1 MDLVWRKNE
10 ALQACSGGLRAEMVI
25 TRTIAETRAV
35 IAQARAS
42 GKRIGFV
49 PTMGYLHEGHLKLID
64 IAKQHSDFVVVSIF
78 VNPTQFGPKEDFAAY
93 PRDFERDRK
102 LCEARGTD
110 LIFAPEVSEMYSERS
125 LITFQIE
132 KLADRLCGARR
143 PGHFNGVVLVVS
155 KLFNIVQPDIAVFG
169 QKDAQQLIIIKRLVQ
184 DLNFPIKI
192 IAAPTVREP
201 DGLAMSSRNVY
212 LSPEQR
218 VQSTVL
224 YRALQRAKALIESGE
239 RDAKKIISEMQNLIA
254 TASEAKIDYI
264 EIVSVRD
271 LQPIE
276 RLDGQVLIALAVY
289 FGKAR
294 LIDNIVL
301 EIAGSQAR
309 EIPAIL

>member
-1 MDLVWRKNE
+1 ML
-10 ALQACSGGLRAEMVI
+10 I
-25 TRTIAETRAV
+25 TRTIAETRA
-35 IAQARAS
+35 ALAHARAQ
-42 GKRIGFV
+42 GNRIGFV
-49 PTMGYLHEGHLKLID
+49 PTMGYLHEGHLRLID
-64 IAKQHSDFVVVSIF
+64 IARQHSDFVVVSIF
-78 VNPTQFGPKEDFAAY
+78 VNPTQFGPHEDFASY

-110 LIFAPEVSEMYSERS
+110 LIFAPEVSEIYPERS

-184 DLNFPIKI
+184 DLNFPVRI

-212 LSPEQR
+212 LSPTQR
-218 VQSTVL
+218 AQSTVL
-224 YRALQRAKALIESGE
+224 YKSLQRAKALIESGE
-239 RDAKKIISEMQNLIA
+239 RDPQQIIAEMRKLIA
-254 TASEAKIDYI
+254 TVSEAKIDYI
-264 EIVSVRD
+264 EIVRVSD

-276 RLDGQVLIALAVY
+276 KLDGLVLIALAVY

-294 LIDNIVL
+294 LIDNIILDVSDRAVR
-301 EIAGSQAR
+301 EIAAL
-309 EIPAIL
+309 P

>member
-1 MDLVWRKNE
+1 ML
-10 ALQACSGGLRAEMVI
+10 I
-25 TRTIAETRAV
+25 TRTIPETRAV

-78 VNPTQFGPKEDFAAY
+78 VNPTQFGPQEDFAAY

-102 LCEARGTD
+102 LCEAQGAD
-110 LIFAPEVSEMYSERS
+110 LIFAPDVSEMYPERS
-125 LITFQIE
+125 FITFQIE

-143 PGHFNGVVLVVS
+143 PGHFNGVILVVS
-155 KLFNIVQPDIAVFG
+155 KLFNIIQPDIAVFG
-169 QKDAQQLIIIKRLVQ
+169 QKDAQQLIIIKRLVR
-184 DLNFPIKI
+184 DLNFPVKI
-192 IAAPTVREP
+192 ISAPTVRES

-212 LSPEQR
+212 LNSEQR
-218 VQSTVL
+218 AQSTVL
-224 YRALQRAKALIESGE
+224 YRSLQRAKALIESGE
-239 RDAKKIISEMQNLIA
+239 RNPQKIIAAIEQLIT
-254 TASEAKIDYI
+254 TASEARIDYI

-271 LQPIE
+271 LQPRE
-276 RLDGQVLIALAVY
+276 YLDGQVLIALAVY

-301 EIAGSQAR
+301 EVSGSQVR

>member
-1 MDLVWRKNE
+1 ML
-10 ALQACSGGLRAEMVI
+10 I
-25 TRTIAETRAV
+25 TRTIAETRTT
-35 IAQARAS
+35 IAHARAQ

-49 PTMGYLHEGHLKLID
+49 PTMGYLHEGHLQLID
-64 IAKQHSDFVVVSIF
+64 IARQHSDFVVVSIF
-78 VNPTQFGPKEDFAAY
+78 VNPTQFGPHEDFASY

-102 LCEARGTD
+102 LCEARGAD
-110 LIFAPEVSEMYSERS
+110 LIFAPEVSEMYPERS

-132 KLADRLCGARR
+132 KLADHLCGARR

-184 DLNFPIKI
+184 DLNFPVRI
-192 IAAPTVREP
+192 ISAPTVREP

-212 LSPEQR
+212 LSPTQR
-218 VQSTVL
+218 AQSTVL
-224 YRALQRAKALIESGE
+224 YKSLQRAKTLIESGE
-239 RDAKKIISEMQNLIA
+239 RDAKRVIAEMERVIA

-264 EIVSVRD
+264 EIVRVSD

-276 RLDGQVLIALAVY
+276 KLDGLVLIALAVY

-294 LIDNIVL
+294 LIDNIILDVSDR
-301 EIAGSQAR
+301 AVR
-309 EIPAIL
+309 EIPALP

>member
-1 MDLVWRKNE
+1 ML
-10 ALQACSGGLRAEMVI
+10 I
-25 TRTIAETRAV
+25 TRTIAETRA
-35 IAQARAS
+35 ALAHARAQ
-42 GKRIGFV
+42 GNRIGFV
-49 PTMGYLHEGHLKLID
+49 PTMGYLHEGHLRLID
-64 IAKQHSDFVVVSIF
+64 IARQHSDFVVVSIF
-78 VNPTQFGPKEDFAAY
+78 VNPTQFGPHEDFASY
-93 PRDFERDRK
+93 PRDFERDRT

-110 LIFAPEVSEMYSERS
+110 LIFAPEVSEIYPERS

-184 DLNFPIKI
+184 DLNFPVRI

-212 LSPEQR
+212 LSPTQR
-218 VQSTVL
+218 AQSTVL
-224 YRALQRAKALIESGE
+224 YKSLQRAKALIESGE
-239 RDAKKIISEMQNLIA
+239 RDPQQIIAEMRKLIA
-254 TASEAKIDYI
+254 TVSEAKIDYI
-264 EIVSVRD
+264 EIVRVSD

-276 RLDGQVLIALAVY
+276 KLDGLVLIALAVY

-294 LIDNIVL
+294 LIDNIILDVSGH
-301 EIAGSQAR
+301 AVR
-309 EIPAIL
+309 EISALP

>member
-1 MDLVWRKNE
+1 ML
-10 ALQACSGGLRAEMVI
+10 I
-25 TRTIAETRAV
+25 TRTIAETRA
-35 IAQARAS
+35 ALAHARAQ
-42 GKRIGFV
+42 GNRIGFV
-49 PTMGYLHEGHLKLID
+49 PTMGYLHEGHLRLID
-64 IAKQHSDFVVVSIF
+64 IARQHSDFVVVSIF
-78 VNPTQFGPKEDFAAY
+78 VNPTQFGPHEDFASY

-110 LIFAPEVSEMYSERS
+110 LIFAPEVSEIYPERS

-184 DLNFPIKI
+184 DLNFPVRI

-212 LSPEQR
+212 LSSEQR
-218 VQSTVL
+218 AQSTVL
-224 YRALQRAKALIESGE
+224 YKSLQRAKALIESGE
-239 RDAKKIISEMQNLIA
+239 RDPQQIIAEMRKLIA
-254 TASEAKIDYI
+254 TVSEAKIDYI
-264 EIVSVRD
+264 EIVRVSD

-276 RLDGQVLIALAVY
+276 KLDGLVLIALAVY

-294 LIDNIVL
+294 LIDNIILDVSNRAVR
-301 EIAGSQAR
+301 EIAAL
-309 EIPAIL
+309 P

>member
-1 MDLVWRKNE
+1 ML
-10 ALQACSGGLRAEMVI
+10 I
-25 TRTIAETRAV
+25 TRTIAETRA
-35 IAQARAS
+35 ALAHARAQ
-42 GKRIGFV
+42 GNRIGFV
-49 PTMGYLHEGHLKLID
+49 PTMGYLHEGHLRLID
-64 IAKQHSDFVVVSIF
+64 IARQHSDFVVVSIF
-78 VNPTQFGPKEDFAAY
+78 VNPTQFGPHEDFASY

-110 LIFAPEVSEMYSERS
+110 LIFAPEVSEIYPERS

-184 DLNFPIKI
+184 DLNFPVRI

-201 DGLAMSSRNVY
+201 NGLAMSSRNVY
-212 LSPEQR
+212 LSPTQR
-218 VQSTVL
+218 AQSTVL
-224 YRALQRAKALIESGE
+224 YKSLQRAKALIESGE
-239 RDAKKIISEMQNLIA
+239 RDPQQIIAEMRKLIA
-254 TASEAKIDYI
+254 TVSEAKIDYI
-264 EIVSVRD
+264 EIVRVSD

-276 RLDGQVLIALAVY
+276 KLDGLVLIALAVY

-294 LIDNIVL
+294 LIDNIILDVSDRAVR
-301 EIAGSQAR
+301 EIAAL
-309 EIPAIL
+309 P